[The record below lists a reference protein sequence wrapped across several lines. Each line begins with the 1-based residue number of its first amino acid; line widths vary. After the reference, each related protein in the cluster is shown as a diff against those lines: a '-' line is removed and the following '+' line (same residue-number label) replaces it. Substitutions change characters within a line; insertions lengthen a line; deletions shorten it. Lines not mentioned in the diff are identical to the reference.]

1 MDISSQNPHI
11 HRVETPAVELSRN
24 KNTTHVQAHSV
35 KPINASASTPVV
47 MANHAISFQSDDVS
61 GQDYFV
67 VKDKN
72 TDEVIKQYPPE
83 EMIKVARHLL
93 MENGHIFKKE
103 V

>member
-1 MDISSQNPHI
+1 MDISSQNSHI
-11 HRVETPAVELSRN
+11 HRVDTPVVDLSRN
-24 KNTTHVQAHSV
+24 KNTSQNHAHSV

-47 MANHAISFQSDDVS
+47 MANHAISFLSDDVS

-93 MENGHIFKKE
+93 MENGDIYKKE
-103 V
+103 I